1 MNKRKSD
8 VQPEDDVDK
17 IGRECLS
24 GRIQVVYGSG
34 TFVLGGRLGG
44 YPAMPS
50 VIALVALRSVCK
62 PGRDTARMWLRR
74 RVRKQ
79 EGPLSFDN
87 SPFLTDLLAG
97 VVGFEPT
104 RVGFRI
110 RCLNRTW
117 LYPSQ
122 SGAVGETRTLKVLT
136 TATSTLRVY
145 QFRHDRET
153 C

>member
-1 MNKRKSD
+1 MLRRANSGGLWLRD
-8 VQPEDDVDK
+8 VRV
-17 IGRECLS
+17 
-24 GRIQVVYGSG
+24 
-34 TFVLGGRLGG
+34 GGRSVR

-50 VIALVALRSVCK
+50 VIALVALRSLCK
-62 PGRDTARMWLRR
+62 PGRDTSRMWLRR
-74 RVRKQ
+74 RVRKGEKKQ

-145 QFRHDRET
+145 QFRHDRIFKLFSADK
-153 C
+153 